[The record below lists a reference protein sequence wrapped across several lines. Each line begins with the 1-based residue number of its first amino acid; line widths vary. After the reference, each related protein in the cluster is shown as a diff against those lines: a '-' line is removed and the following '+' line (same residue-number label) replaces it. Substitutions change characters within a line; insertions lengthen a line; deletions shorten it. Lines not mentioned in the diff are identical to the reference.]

1 MAQVLV
7 YTSPAR
13 GHLYPI
19 MGAAT
24 ELSARGHEVHVVTL
38 ADEVDLVRSQGLFA
52 ESMNQ
57 AIESREMDDYKGK
70 NPMEALALGLAAFAD
85 RAPFD
90 RIDLH
95 DHIERVEPDV
105 LIIDTN
111 SWGALAAAEASGLP
125 WCSFQPYFTPLPSLD
140 TPPFGPGLALAR
152 GPVGR
157 IRDRLLQSLIFGR
170 LSKGALPAINQVREA
185 EGLAPV
191 DSMEEVLVRPPL
203 TLYFTA
209 EPFEYP
215 RRDWPESY
223 EMVGA
228 ASWVPPSAAP
238 DWLDQIDRPIVLV
251 TCSTERQSDSAILQ
265 TALACLAQSDV
276 FVVGTSGAQ
285 DPGEFDVPPN
295 ARVESFLP
303 HGPIVER
310 AVAVVCHGGMGITQR
325 ALLHGVPPV
334 VIPFGRDQLEV
345 ARRVERAGAGVRLNP
360 KKLTPDR
367 LREAVDQARD
377 RADGAG
383 RVAEA
388 FRRAGGDSRAADL
401 VEELIGGGLRTPA
414 GPHRPQHPLVE
425 QATHPLESS
434 KDAV

>member
-1 MAQVLV
+1 MARVVV

-19 MGAAT
+19 MGPAT

-38 ADEVDLVRSQGLFA
+38 SGEADLVRSQGLFA
-52 ESMNQ
+52 EAIDHS
-57 AIESREMDDYKGK
+57 IESREMDDYKGK
-70 NPMEALALGLAAFAD
+70 NPMEALALGLATFAD
-85 RAPFD
+85 RAPLD
-90 RIDLH
+90 RADLH
-95 DHIERVEPDV
+95 DHIDRVRPDS
-105 LIIDTN
+105 LIVDTN

-140 TPPFGPGLALAR
+140 TPPFGPGLALAK
-152 GPVGR
+152 GPFGR
-157 IRDRLLQSLIFGR
+157 FRDRLLRPLTFGR
-170 LSKGALPAINQVREA
+170 LSKIALPAINQMREA
-185 EGLAPV
+185 EGLDPAS
-191 DSMEEVLVRPPL
+191 SMEEVLTRPPL

-223 EMVGA
+223 QLVGA
-228 ASWVPPSAAP
+228 GSWAPPSTVP
-238 DWLDQIDRPIVLV
+238 EWLGSIDRPIVLV
-251 TCSTERQSDSAILQ
+251 TCSTERQSDAAILQ
-265 TALACLAQSDV
+265 TALTGLAQSDV

-285 DPGEFDVPPN
+285 DPDVFDVPPN
-295 ARVESFLP
+295 ARVERFLS

-310 AVAVVCHGGMGITQR
+310 AAAVVCHGGMGITQR
-325 ALLHGVPPV
+325 ALLQGVPPV

-377 RADGAG
+377 RVDGAR

-388 FRRAGGDSRAADL
+388 FRQAGADSRAADL
-401 VEELIGGGLRTPA
+401 VEGLIEGTVDSGRSAST
-414 GPHRPQHPLVE
+414 
-425 QATHPLESS
+425 TSS
-434 KDAV
+434 TG